1 MTNISNLKNEKQTN
15 TKSGFDVG
23 FGVCFPAVDTSWYV
37 ESRRPA
43 PSRNTPNDGLALEAL
58 KIRSED
64 KSSLIQTIL
73 FRTTL
78 LRIALFKTTS
88 FRTALVQIFAKIS
101 GVGGGGP
108 GVGQGF
114 LVNIPR
120 RVPYFGFYYFY
131 CIFVNKFSKILPGGS
146 FFIICQ

>member
-64 KSSLIQTIL
+64 QSSLIQTMF

-78 LRIALFKTTS
+78 LRIALFKTTL

-101 GVGGGGP
+101 GGRGGGGH
-108 GVGQGF
+108 GF
-114 LVNIPR
+114 LDKIPR